1 MQNQT
6 KDYNYKLL
14 LYSWDN
20 KELDKLS
27 EFILK
32 DKGQSSNEIE
42 KLKFRRIQNLI
53 FKQINNS
60 CCQVGDYRTQ
70 LWLPLPV
77 EHKLLM
83 TISEHNKRE
92 ADLMSLLIFKQYSL
106 QTKNLKRLD
115 DLMESSVKSLFYE
128 RYISLWQQK
137 ATEMSI
143 INLKT
148 FSKSIEEEN
157 DRLESFLKFL
167 HSKNYQICESHL
179 KQIKIITKHKNK
191 L

>member
-83 TISEHNKRE
+83 TISEHDKRE

-143 INLKT
+143 KKLKT
-148 FSKSIEEEN
+148 FSKIIIDETSNIG
-157 DRLESFLKFL
+157 SFANFL
-167 HSKNYQICESHL
+167 HSKNREINFHIR
-179 KQIKIITKHKNK
+179 KQIKNIAQ
-191 L
+191 